1 MTRSILVVNPK
12 GGSGKTTI
20 ATNLAGFFA
29 VQGKRVVLA
38 DMDRQQ
44 SAANWLARRPDTVPH
59 IRAWTAETDK
69 KKIKDFDAH
78 WTIVDSPAAAHG
90 EKLTNL
96 VRRVELIIVPVSPSA
111 FDMEA
116 TKHFLAEL
124 RAEKPVKKGESQ
136 VAVVGNRVD
145 SRTLVAGEL
154 ESFLQSL
161 ELPILTYLRDTQNY
175 VHCARDGH
183 SLFDLAPSRVEQ
195 DLEQWKPLG
204 RWLTRQAKTIHP
216 AH

>member
-1 MTRSILVVNPK
+1 MRSILVVNPK
-12 GGSGKTTI
+12 GGSGKTTV

-29 VQGKRVVLA
+29 AQGKRVVLA

-44 SAANWLARRPDTVPH
+44 SAANWLARRPETVPY
-59 IRAWTAETDK
+59 IKAWTVETDK
-69 KKIKDFDAH
+69 KDIKSYNAH
-78 WTIVDSPAAAHG
+78 WTVVDSPAGVHG

-96 VRRVELIIVPVSPSA
+96 LRRVELIVVPVSPSV

-116 TKHFLAEL
+116 TQDFLAEL
-124 RAEKPVKKGESQ
+124 LKEKPIKKGESQ

-145 SRTLVAGEL
+145 SRTLVADEL
-154 ESFLQSL
+154 EAFLMSL
-161 ELPILTYLRDTQNY
+161 GLPVLTNLRNTQNY

-183 SLFDLAPSRVEQ
+183 SLFDVAPSRVEQ

-204 RWLTRQAKTIHP
+204 RWLLRQAKNS
-216 AH
+216 

>member
-1 MTRSILVVNPK
+1 MRSILVVNPK
-12 GGSGKTTI
+12 GGTGKTTI

-29 VQGKRVVLA
+29 AQGKRVVLA

-44 SAANWLARRPDTVPH
+44 SAANWLMRRPENVPY
-59 IRAWTAETDK
+59 IMAWTASTDK
-69 KKIKDFDAH
+69 KEIKAFDAH
-78 WTIVDSPAAAHG
+78 WTIVDSPAGVHG

-96 VRRVELIIVPVSPSA
+96 LRRVELIVVPVSPSA

-124 RAEKPVKKGESQ
+124 LNEKPIKKGESQ

-145 SRTLVAGEL
+145 SRTLVADEL
-154 ESFLQSL
+154 ETFLKSFG
-161 ELPILTYLRDTQNY
+161 LPVLTYLRDTQNY
-175 VHCARDGH
+175 IHCARDGH
-183 SLFDLAPSRVEQ
+183 SLFDVAPSRVEQ

-204 RWLTRQAKTIHP
+204 RWLVRQAK
-216 AH
+216 AA

>member
-1 MTRSILVVNPK
+1 MRSILVVNPK

-29 VQGKRVVLA
+29 AQGKRVVLA

-44 SAANWLARRPDTVPH
+44 SAANWLAPRPDTVPA
-59 IRAWTAETDK
+59 IMAWTAATDK
-69 KKIKDFDAH
+69 REIRAYDAH
-78 WTIVDSPAAAHG
+78 WTIVDSPAGVHG
-90 EKLTNL
+90 EKLTAL
-96 VRRVELIIVPVSPSA
+96 LRRMELIVVPVSPSA

-116 TKHFLAEL
+116 TKDFLAEL
-124 RAEKPVKKGESQ
+124 LVEKPVKKGESQ

-145 SRTLVAGEL
+145 SRTLVADEL
-154 ESFLQSL
+154 ETFLKSL

-183 SLFDLAPSRVEQ
+183 SLFDVAPSRVEQ

-204 RWLTRQAKTIHP
+204 RWLMRQARNL
-216 AH
+216 

>member
-1 MTRSILVVNPK
+1 MRSVLVVNPK
-12 GGSGKTTI
+12 GGSGKTTL

-29 VQGKRVVLA
+29 AQGKRVVLA

-69 KKIKDFDAH
+69 KEIKTFDPH

-90 EKLTNL
+90 EKLTSL

-116 TKHFLAEL
+116 TKKFLVGL
-124 RAEKPVKKGESQ
+124 LGEKPVKKGESQ

-145 SRTLVAGEL
+145 SRTLVAAEL
-154 ESFLQSL
+154 ELFLKSL

-175 VHCARDGH
+175 IHCARDGH
-183 SLFDLAPSRVEQ
+183 SLFDVAPWRVEQ

-204 RWLTRQAKTIHP
+204 RWLMRQAK
-216 AH
+216 AAQVNG